1 MRKEFGGSREETMD
15 VGGGVDKVLDLLG
28 RLNLS
33 ETGKKNIK
41 LGGAHTLI
49 GMWGDP

>member
-1 MRKEFGGSREETMD
+1 MRKEFGGSQEETMD
-15 VGGGVDKVLDLLG
+15 WRVDKVLDLLG